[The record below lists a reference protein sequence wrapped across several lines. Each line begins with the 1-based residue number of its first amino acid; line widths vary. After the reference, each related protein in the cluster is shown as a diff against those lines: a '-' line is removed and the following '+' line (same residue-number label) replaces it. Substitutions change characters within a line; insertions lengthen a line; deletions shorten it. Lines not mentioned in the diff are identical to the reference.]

1 MGYVVRA
8 LLTERGGTF
17 TAEFETRQEAT
28 KSAKELRE
36 QGFQVTVIG
45 PDGAPINETEDE

>member
-36 QGFQVTVIG
+36 QGFQVTIIG
-45 PDGAPINETEDE
+45 PDGAPITETEDE